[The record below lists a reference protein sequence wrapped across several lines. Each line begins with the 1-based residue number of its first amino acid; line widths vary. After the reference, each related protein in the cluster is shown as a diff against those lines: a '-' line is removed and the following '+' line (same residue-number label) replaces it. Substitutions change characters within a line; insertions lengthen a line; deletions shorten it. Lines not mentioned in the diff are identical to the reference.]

1 MDLSK
6 DFREFIELLNEH
18 KVAYLVVGGY
28 AVNLHGYPRYTKD
41 IDFWIWMT
49 DDNISRLLEV
59 IRSFGMGS
67 LGLTHDIFRDP
78 DSIIQLGYEPHRID
92 LLMDINGVDF
102 EKCYADRKTSIVD
115 KVEVNFLNINDLIKA
130 KKEAGRLQDLAD
142 AEQLEKLASKLEE
155 E

>member
-6 DFREFIELLNEH
+6 DFKEFIELLNEH
-18 KVAYLVVGGY
+18 EVDYLVVGGY

-49 DDNISRLLEV
+49 DDNIKRLLRV
-59 IRSFGMGS
+59 IDGFGMGA
-67 LGLTHDIFRDP
+67 LGLTHEAFRDP
-78 DSIIQLGYEPHRID
+78 DSIIQLGYEPNRID

-102 EKCYADRKTSIVD
+102 EKCYAERKTSIVD
-115 KVEVNFLNINDLIKA
+115 SVKVNFLNIDDLIKA

-142 AEQLEKLASKLEE
+142 AEQLEKLAVKLEE

>member
-1 MDLSK
+1 MDLNK
-6 DFREFIELLNEH
+6 DFKEFIALLNEH
-18 KVAYLVVGGY
+18 EVDYLVVGGY

-49 DDNISRLLEV
+49 EENISRLLSA
-59 IRSFGMGS
+59 ISSFGMGA
-67 LGLTHDIFRDP
+67 LGLDHSTFSDP
-78 DSIIQLGYEPHRID
+78 DSIVQLGYEPHRID

-102 EKCYADRKTSIVD
+102 QQCFSRKNITE
-115 KVEVNFLNINDLIKA
+115 VEDVKVNFLHIRDLIKA

-142 AEQLEKLASKLEE
+142 AEQLEKLAAKLEE